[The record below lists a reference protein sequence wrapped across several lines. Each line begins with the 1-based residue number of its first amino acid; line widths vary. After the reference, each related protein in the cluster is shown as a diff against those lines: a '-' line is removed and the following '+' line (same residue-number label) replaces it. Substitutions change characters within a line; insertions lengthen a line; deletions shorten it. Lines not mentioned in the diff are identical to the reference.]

1 MGGCCCSSRKPQLH
15 GTPVYYYCPPAL
27 EEHESLTSHDSASV
41 SLTAGLFIDLNLDAS
56 IPDTYR
62 APPAPI
68 PFDVV
73 LGCPHDSESVG
84 ETVSESS
91 YQKTCNANLKQ
102 PDCKVQTGAL
112 LASPRKFEVEF
123 SATKGPKVSTTEE
136 EDVCPTCLEGVVV
149 LHQNMMQRIQ
159 ELPQNVTINFTFH
172 AFLSGWKEVTPAP
185 SAIRFASRCI
195 LSHQESVSCLFSDRV
210 K

>member
-1 MGGCCCSSRKPQLH
+1 MDVLSLWVCLPKMDFIIQLGMGGCCCSSRKPQLH

-27 EEHESLTSHDSASV
+27 EERESLTSHDSAAV
-41 SLTAGLFIDLNLDAS
+41 SLTAGLFVDLNLDAS

-73 LGCPHDSESVG
+73 LVCPHDSESGG

-91 YQKTCNANLKQ
+91 YQKTCNVNLKQ
-102 PDCKVQTGAL
+102 PDCKVQTGAF
-112 LASPRKFEVEF
+112 LASPRKCEVEF
-123 SATKGPKVSTTEE
+123 SATNGPKVSTTEE
-136 EDVCPTCLEGVVV
+136 ED
-149 LHQNMMQRIQ
+149 NMMRRIQ
-159 ELPQNVTINFTFH
+159 ELPQNATINFTFH

-185 SAIRFASRCI
+185 SAIRFASR
-195 LSHQESVSCLFSDRV
+195 
-210 K
+210 

>member
-27 EEHESLTSHDSASV
+27 EEHESLTSHDSAAV
-41 SLTAGLFIDLNLDAS
+41 SLTAGLFVDLNLDAS

-73 LGCPHDSESVG
+73 LGCPRDSESVG

-91 YQKTCNANLKQ
+91 YQKMCNANLKQ
-102 PDCKVQTGAL
+102 SDCKVQTGAL
-112 LASPRKFEVEF
+112 LASPRKCEVEF
-123 SATKGPKVSTTEE
+123 SVRNGPKVSTTEE
-136 EDVCPTCLEGVVV
+136 ED
-149 LHQNMMQRIQ
+149 NMMQRIQ

-185 SAIRFASRCI
+185 SAIRFASR
-195 LSHQESVSCLFSDRV
+195 
-210 K
+210 